1 MTLTDPSAQLYDL
14 GINKN
19 SGTQGTWMLT
29 KDTEKALMVLV
40 NENTSNSGILNLYID
55 SDNKVKIS
63 ARNTNNIFYNIIQS
77 NITITRNKWYYTAM
91 TWQTNTNGTISVTLY
106 VYDKEGNKLD
116 KVSGT
121 LSNFKDIL
129 GGSTS
134 LGSSVPNRYKLNG
147 YLKGSTYSSNK
158 LTDAQI
164 TNLYSNGQTTNIQYN
179 YDLLGRL
186 NKKSINTGSATYNT
200 SLEQAKGYGNKES
213 NLVSG
218 YTNGSKK
225 IQYSYDTLKNI
236 KSIVSNGKTTTFT
249 YNDLNELVREDN
261 GTLDKTIT
269 YEYDAGGNILSK
281 KEYAY
286 TTGTL
291 GTTTKTVNY
300 SYGDENWKDKLTAY
314 DGKTITYD
322 EIGNPL
328 TYDGY
333 TYSWEGGRRLK
344 GITGNNKNI
353 SYKYNDSGIRTEKTV
368 NGATTKYILDGSSV
382 LLESTDNEKIHYTYD
397 SSNNLISMNI
407 VSGSNP
413 SINGEYYYI
422 RNLQGD
428 IIGLIDKNG
437 TEVVSY
443 TYDTLGKLISIEG
456 SLKDTVGV
464 KNPYRYRGYR
474 YDTET
479 GLYYLNARY
488 YNPEWGRFINAD
500 SYLGD
505 SGLLSHN
512 VFAYCM
518 NNPVNLQDPSG
529 NIAISTLIMIGGL
542 VAWGLGTAHSAAQ
555 QKKATGKVDWIY
567 AISYGAGWGVT
578 AMTLGMGIAAVASM
592 IPAAPSNAV
601 SNPQKKL
608 ITGGEWN
615 SYFKETYG
623 SQNVIWENAV
633 NSIDEIIDTPSLV
646 TRM

>member
-1 MTLTDPSAQLYDL
+1 
-14 GINKN
+14 
-19 SGTQGTWMLT
+19 
-29 KDTEKALMVLV
+29 
-40 NENTSNSGILNLYID
+40 
-55 SDNKVKIS
+55 
-63 ARNTNNIFYNIIQS
+63 
-77 NITITRNKWYYTAM
+77 
-91 TWQTNTNGTISVTLY
+91 
-106 VYDKEGNKLD
+106 
-116 KVSGT
+116 
-121 LSNFKDIL
+121 
-129 GGSTS
+129 
-134 LGSSVPNRYKLNG
+134 
-147 YLKGSTYSSNK
+147 
-158 LTDAQI
+158 
-164 TNLYSNGQTTNIQYN
+164 
-179 YDLLGRL
+179 
-186 NKKSINTGSATYNT
+186 
-200 SLEQAKGYGNKES
+200 
-213 NLVSG
+213 
-218 YTNGSKK
+218 
-225 IQYSYDTLKNI
+225 
-236 KSIVSNGKTTTFT
+236 
-249 YNDLNELVREDN
+249 
-261 GTLDKTIT
+261 
-269 YEYDAGGNILSK
+269 
-281 KEYAY
+281 
-286 TTGTL
+286 
-291 GTTTKTVNY
+291 
-300 SYGDENWKDKLTAY
+300 
-314 DGKTITYD
+314 
-322 EIGNPL
+322 
-328 TYDGY
+328 
-333 TYSWEGGRRLK
+333 
-344 GITGNNKNI
+344 
-353 SYKYNDSGIRTEKTV
+353 
-368 NGATTKYILDGSSV
+368 
-382 LLESTDNEKIHYTYD
+382 
-397 SSNNLISMNI
+397 MNI

-428 IIGLIDKNG
+428 IIGLIDKIG

-443 TYDTLGKLISIEG
+443 TYDTWGKLISIEG

-518 NNPVNLQDPSG
+518 NDPVNLQDPSG

>member
-200 SLEQAKGYGNKES
+200 SLEYAKGYGNKES

-225 IQYSYDTLKNI
+225 YNI
-236 KSIVSNGKTTTFT
+236 PMMF
-249 YNDLNELVREDN
+249 
-261 GTLDKTIT
+261 
-269 YEYDAGGNILSK
+269 
-281 KEYAY
+281 
-286 TTGTL
+286 
-291 GTTTKTVNY
+291 
-300 SYGDENWKDKLTAY
+300 
-314 DGKTITYD
+314 
-322 EIGNPL
+322 
-328 TYDGY
+328 
-333 TYSWEGGRRLK
+333 
-344 GITGNNKNI
+344 
-353 SYKYNDSGIRTEKTV
+353 
-368 NGATTKYILDGSSV
+368 
-382 LLESTDNEKIHYTYD
+382 
-397 SSNNLISMNI
+397 
-407 VSGSNP
+407 
-413 SINGEYYYI
+413 
-422 RNLQGD
+422 
-428 IIGLIDKNG
+428 
-437 TEVVSY
+437 
-443 TYDTLGKLISIEG
+443 
-456 SLKDTVGV
+456 
-464 KNPYRYRGYR
+464 
-474 YDTET
+474 
-479 GLYYLNARY
+479 
-488 YNPEWGRFINAD
+488 
-500 SYLGD
+500 
-505 SGLLSHN
+505 
-512 VFAYCM
+512 
-518 NNPVNLQDPSG
+518 
-529 NIAISTLIMIGGL
+529 
-542 VAWGLGTAHSAAQ
+542 
-555 QKKATGKVDWIY
+555 
-567 AISYGAGWGVT
+567 
-578 AMTLGMGIAAVASM
+578 
-592 IPAAPSNAV
+592 
-601 SNPQKKL
+601 
-608 ITGGEWN
+608 
-615 SYFKETYG
+615 
-623 SQNVIWENAV
+623 
-633 NSIDEIIDTPSLV
+633 
-646 TRM
+646 